1 MEFKPH
7 PYQQYCIDR
16 VIQEKALG
24 LFLDMGLGKTAIT
37 LTAINSLKYSYFDVN
52 RVLVIAPKKV
62 AEATWQREAAKW
74 DNTKHLRIVGLLGG
88 SKARLN
94 ALEEKGDIYI
104 ISRDNVAWLVD
115 TVRNA
120 WPFDMVVIDEF
131 SSFKSHTAKRF
142 KALAAIR
149 QRIKRIVG
157 LTGTPSPNSLLD
169 LWAQVFLLDGGQRLG
184 KRITHYRER
193 FFEPGRR
200 NREVIYEYKPKAG
213 AREAILSLISDICIS
228 MKSGDYLQLPDITYN
243 TVPVVLDA
251 KARKA
256 YDTLERNMVL
266 ELANDETIDA
276 ASAVALSNKLQQLAN
291 GAVYN
296 EAHSWQEVHSCK
308 LDAFMELVESL
319 NGKHV
324 LVFYNFR
331 SDLERLTA
339 ALAKTKLRCRRLADA
354 SEEADWNAGKIDV
367 LLAHPASA
375 AYGLN
380 LQDGGNHI
388 IWYGLTW
395 NLEQYLQ
402 ANKRLHRQG
411 QKEKVII
418 HHLIAEGTRD
428 EDLLKALSRK
438 ENAQAYILESLKA
451 RMGKV
456 KQKVGGK

>member
-1 MEFKPH
+1 MKFKPH
-7 PYQQYCIDR
+7 PYQQYCIDK
-16 VIQEKALG
+16 VLQHNSLG
-24 LFLDMGLGKTAIT
+24 LFLDMGLGKTIIT
-37 LTAINSLKYSYFDVN
+37 LTAINELKYSYFDVSK
-52 RVLVIAPKKV
+52 VLVIAPKKV

-74 DNTKHLRIVGLLGG
+74 DNTKHLRIVSLLGTA
-88 SKARLN
+88 KQRLEALN
-94 ALEEKGDIYI
+94 AKGDIFI

-120 WPFDMVVIDEF
+120 WPFDMVVVDEF

-142 KALAAIR
+142 KALAAVR
-149 QRIKRIVG
+149 PRVKRLIG

-169 LWAQVFLLDGGQRLG
+169 LWAQVYLLDGGARLG
-184 KRITHYRER
+184 KRITHYRDR
-193 FFEPGRR
+193 FFEPGKR

-213 AREAILSLISDICIS
+213 AREAILTRISDICIS
-228 MKSGDYLQLPDITYN
+228 MKSEDYLQLPDITYN
-243 TVPVVLDA
+243 TVPVILDA

-256 YDTLERNMVL
+256 YDSLERTMVL
-266 ELANDETIDA
+266 ELGNEETIDA
-276 ASAVALSNKLQQLAN
+276 PSAVALSNKLQQLAN

-296 EAHSWQEVHSCK
+296 EAHEWQEIHSCK
-308 LDAFMELVESL
+308 LDAFTELVESL

-331 SDLERLTA
+331 SDLERLQAVLSRTA
-339 ALAKTKLRCRRLADA
+339 LRVKKLEGPEEELA
-354 SEEADWNAGKIDV
+354 WNEGKIDV

-380 LQDGGNHI
+380 LQEGGNHI
-388 IWYGLTW
+388 VWYGLTW

-428 EDLLKALSRK
+428 EDLVKALDRK
-438 ENAQAYILESLKA
+438 ENAQAYVLESLKA
-451 RMGKV
+451 RIDKAR
-456 KQKVGGK
+456 GGA